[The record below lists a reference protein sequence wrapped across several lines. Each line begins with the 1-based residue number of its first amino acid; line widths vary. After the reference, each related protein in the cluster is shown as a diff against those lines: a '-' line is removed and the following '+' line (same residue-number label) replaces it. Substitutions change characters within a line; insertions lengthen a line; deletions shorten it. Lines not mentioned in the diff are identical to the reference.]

1 MLIRLLVWGFLALV
15 AIWIIALFRT
25 TPTAGFL
32 VLLLFA
38 ASWQYNPQV
47 SVDRFF
53 RRKAHREAELARI
66 GDRLRK
72 DMGY

>member
-1 MLIRLLVWGFLALV
+1 MLIRLLVWGFLALI

-32 VLLLFA
+32 VVLLFA
-38 ASWQYNPQV
+38 AGWQYNPQA
-47 SVDRFF
+47 SVERFF
-53 RRKAHREAELARI
+53 RRKARREAELARI
-66 GDRLRK
+66 AEKMHK